1 MNSGNQSSR
10 KQALSHLQQ
19 RSGPPAPLGKVFDAA
34 VLNTTRG
41 ADKVFEVLSL
51 RPYVTLFSGALKYF
65 GTVTTARHWFGVA
78 SKLVVQGSVSG
89 SALAP
94 IGSPRPA
101 DFPDFSHY
109 DNFTHTL
116 SGEQFPTNDNDRRI
130 IAIGDIHGMNE
141 SLTYALRKIH
151 AMLDVYEGYFNTPR
165 RHHDKVTCGRL
176 IGGCIVFGKQQDSGR
191 SRKQLIRKS
200 SNGVHWMDW
209 ILSQPGG
216 REWLRE
222 VDDHWPDYELLP
234 ENGDMSSFDSYPSS
248 MKESDWEKKIPKGW
262 KLLGDHYQVA
272 RAMSRSQYNYLK
284 SLPLVLHAPA
294 GHPTQAR
301 ILTHPKQPLSHWP
314 SLEQSEHNIPAIRE
328 AQELALL
335 SDIPQNQDPWVVLN
349 IRGVRK
355 NGKPTRNNNKG
366 IPYSELWNKV
376 MNKCSGFDASNARFS
391 SLARLAGHRESQ
403 LAQLPCYPSTVVYGH
418 AATRGLD
425 VKRWSVGLDTGC
437 TYGRRLSALVLDAKS
452 FPSRN
457 HTFDLPGHV
466 SPGAVQQHTFD
477 SLSSATDSR
486 IKFGHAGEAR
496 IISVE
501 CH

>member
-1 MNSGNQSSR
+1 MAKCNAIYRFLLSITAIILILWTILAGDLLNRLSFR
-10 KQALSHLQQ
+10 K
-19 RSGPPAPLGKVFDAA
+19 
-34 VLNTTRG
+34 
-41 ADKVFEVLSL
+41 
-51 RPYVTLFSGALKYF
+51 
-65 GTVTTARHWFGVA
+65 
-78 SKLVVQGSVSG
+78 
-89 SALAP
+89 
-94 IGSPRPA
+94 SPSP

-141 SLTYALRKIH
+141 SLTALLNRISYDVQKDTLIHLGDITTKSAVEDSLAVVSFLENNKI
-151 AMLDVYEGYFNTPR
+151 LGVRGNNDQ
-165 RHHDKVTCGRL
+165 KVLEWRA
-176 IGGCIVFGKQQDSGR
+176 
-191 SRKQLIRKS
+191 
-200 SNGVHWMDW
+200 WMDW

-248 MKESDWEKKIPKGW
+248 MKEPDWEKKIPKGW

-294 GHPTQAR
+294 GHVFFVHAGLLAADPSR

>member
-1 MNSGNQSSR
+1 MAKCNAIYRFLLSITAIILILWTILAGDLLNRLSFR
-10 KQALSHLQQ
+10 K
-19 RSGPPAPLGKVFDAA
+19 
-34 VLNTTRG
+34 
-41 ADKVFEVLSL
+41 
-51 RPYVTLFSGALKYF
+51 
-65 GTVTTARHWFGVA
+65 
-78 SKLVVQGSVSG
+78 
-89 SALAP
+89 
-94 IGSPRPA
+94 SPSP

-141 SLTYALRKIH
+141 SLTGLLNRISYDVQKDTLIHLGDITTKSAVEDSLAVVSFLENNKI
-151 AMLDVYEGYFNTPR
+151 LGVRGNNDQ
-165 RHHDKVTCGRL
+165 KVLEWRA
-176 IGGCIVFGKQQDSGR
+176 
-191 SRKQLIRKS
+191 
-200 SNGVHWMDW
+200 WMDW

-248 MKESDWEKKIPKGW
+248 MKKADWEKKIPKGW

-272 RAMSRSQYNYLK
+272 RAMSRSQYNYLR

-294 GHPTQAR
+294 GHVFFVHAGLLAADPSR

-314 SLEQSEHNIPAIRE
+314 SLEQREHNIPAIRE

-355 NGKPTRNNNKG
+355 HGKPTRNNNKG
-366 IPYSELWNKV
+366 IPYSDLWNKV
-376 MNKCSGFDASNARFS
+376 MNKCSGFDTSNIRFS
-391 SLARLAGHRESQ
+391 SVARLMGHRESQ

-466 SPGAVQQHTFD
+466 SPEAVQQHTFD
-477 SLSSATDSR
+477 SLTSATDSR